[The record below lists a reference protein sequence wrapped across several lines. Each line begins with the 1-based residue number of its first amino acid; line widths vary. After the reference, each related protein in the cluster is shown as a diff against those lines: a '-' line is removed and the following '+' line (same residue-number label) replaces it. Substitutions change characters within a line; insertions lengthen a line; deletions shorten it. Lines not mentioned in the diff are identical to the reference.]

1 MNRHPALIQLDVYSC
16 KEFKKADVIDC
27 LEEFKPIT
35 VEYKYFDRETNF
47 IEVK

>member
-1 MNRHPALIQLDVYSC
+1 MSS
-16 KEFKKADVIDC
+16 FKDNSG

>member
-1 MNRHPALIQLDVYSC
+1 MKPKQAKSFIS
-16 KEFKKADVIDC
+16 KKKT
-27 LEEFKPIT
+27 FKPVT